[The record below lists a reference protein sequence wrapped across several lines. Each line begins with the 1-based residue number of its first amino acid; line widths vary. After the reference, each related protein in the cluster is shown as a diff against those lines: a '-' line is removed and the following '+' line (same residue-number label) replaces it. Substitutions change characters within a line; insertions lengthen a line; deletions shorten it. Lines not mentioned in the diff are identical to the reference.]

1 MALTR
6 ANVEYIRGSRLRDL
20 RAALDMSEA
29 TSGGNDDLNDPIG
42 YAIRQLGGSVASVWA
57 VSDSDVAGIA
67 GSDYD
72 ELFDLAELRAL
83 ETMRSKARRLTDIT
97 AGPRSDQFSAI
108 AAGLAADIA
117 DKRADIKARYGTGA
131 ATLEAGVL
139 TLDFM
144 QQAESG
150 E

>member
-6 ANVEYIRGSRLRDL
+6 ANVEYILVSRLGDL
-20 RAALDMSEA
+20 LAALEMEE
-29 TSGGNDDLNDPIG
+29 TSSGANASLNDPIG
-42 YAIRQLGGSVASVWA
+42 YAIRQLGGSVATATVVA
-57 VSDSDVAGIA
+57 DSDLTGIA
-67 GSDYD
+67 AADYD

-97 AGPRSDQFSAI
+97 AGPRSDTFSAI

-117 DKRADIKARYGTGA
+117 DKRADMKARYGTSA
-131 ATLEAGVL
+131 STLTAGVL

-144 QQAESG
+144 QQAEAG